1 MVETAGQG
9 RAPRAPIGQC
19 EALIFFTGAGT
30 LSLEVLAS
38 RVMTPYFGVSLYIWA
53 AILSITLAFLAAGYY
68 LGGRL
73 SRRYEG
79 ADLMALFLTA
89 PAASALSIAL
99 ASALYPV
106 LFPMISAVD
115 LVFGSFVAGFVLL
128 ALPLTALSAMN
139 PMLIAL
145 GRDRRARGDGGA
157 GRVFFISTIGSVA
170 GVLATAFLF
179 IPNLSNYRAML
190 CLGLALCA
198 AALLLSIGPAA
209 PSRAGRRR
217 IFGLCI
223 VAAALCGGLLVGQ
236 QRYLTA
242 LAGYY
247 TPDELAEV
255 QKKREEARR
264 KKAEAAAAKKKAAA
278 AKKAA
283 EEKTGDKPRE

>member
-1 MVETAGQG
+1 M
-9 RAPRAPIGQC
+9 
-19 EALIFFTGAGT
+19 IFFTGAVT

-73 SRRYEG
+73 SQRYEG
-79 ADLMALFLTA
+79 AGLMALFLAA
-89 PAASALSIAL
+89 PAGSALSIAL

-170 GVLATAFLF
+170 GVLLTAFLF
-179 IPNLSNYRAML
+179 IPNVSNYRAML
-190 CLGLALCA
+190 WLGLALCA
-198 AALLLSIGPAA
+198 AAALLSIGPAA
-209 PSRAGRRR
+209 PSRGPM
-217 IFGLCI
+217 F
-223 VAAALCGGLLVGQ
+223 AAC
-236 QRYLTA
+236 R
-242 LAGYY
+242 
-247 TPDELAEV
+247 
-255 QKKREEARR
+255 
-264 KKAEAAAAKKKAAA
+264 
-278 AKKAA
+278 
-283 EEKTGDKPRE
+283 